1 MMEGRGHMAEKIES
15 FRDLLVYQKS
25 FELQEEIFAL
35 SKKFPKEELFSLT
48 D

>member
-1 MMEGRGHMAEKIES
+1 MMEVREHMAEKIES
-15 FRDLLVYQKS
+15 FRNLVVYQKS
-25 FELQEEIFAL
+25 FELQQEIFAL